1 MVNYPPNWIKHERN
15 WVLTQRNQQRL
26 KVYKLSHMTSIKKT
40 CSSYTDSS
48 DDGEYV
54 LTLILFD
61 INKCSAGAI
70 FNTLKA
76 VDDKR
81 ETDCE

>member
-1 MVNYPPNWIKHERN
+1 
-15 WVLTQRNQQRL
+15 
-26 KVYKLSHMTSIKKT
+26 MTSIKKT